1 MNTECKNK
9 DHEVILQIFSGG
21 FSDKAV
27 SYEEVERKLNSV
39 LSRLPVRKVIMGWA
53 LDKTLYEK
61 TAEFLAKHNI
71 DFYLWFP
78 VFSETGAL
86 KDLSALTDFLGQ
98 RIEMR
103 PEEDFSF
110 CCPGDSQ
117 NIEKILDI
125 FDKEFSSVR
134 FSGVFLDRIRY
145 PSFGN
150 AHGFNSVFSCFCP
163 HCLEIY
169 ERKNFDINQLRNALS
184 HPACRPSVIKEYCG
198 NGKYVFENTILEA
211 FFSLKAGIILDS
223 LRRICRHFRERG
235 YGIGFDVFAPFLSP
249 FVGQDLG
256 QLSGL
261 CDFIKPMMYRVT
273 RAPAGLP
280 FEAEVLLKGT
290 GHVSDLESYNFFK
303 LRNTS
308 AMSFADL
315 KKIPFNLNFTAKEL
329 QDLASSSACP
339 VYAGVEINKIKDI
352 AEVYPPYLEE
362 TIKAYGQTGIKGFA
376 LSWNLLDAPEE
387 NIAKVVEIIER
398 INQ

>member
-169 ERKNFDINQLRNALS
+169 ERKNFDINQLKNTLS
-184 HPACRPSVIKEYCG
+184 HTACRPLVIKEYCG
-198 NGKYVFENTILEA
+198 NGKYVFEDSILEA

-223 LRRICRHFRERG
+223 LRRICGHFREKG
-235 YGIGFDVFAPFLSP
+235 YGIGFDVFAPFLSL

-256 QLSGL
+256 RLSDL

-273 RAPAGLP
+273 KAPAGLP
-280 FEAEVLLKGT
+280 FEAESLLKET
-290 GHVSDLESYNFFK
+290 GRVSDMGSSKFFK
-303 LRNTS
+303 MTDS
-308 AMSFADL
+308 STMSFAYL
-315 KKIPFNLNFTAKEL
+315 KKIPFNLDFAVREL
-329 QDLASSSACP
+329 QDLAYSSACP
-339 VYAGVEINKIKDI
+339 VYAGVEINRIKDI
-352 AEVYPPYLEE
+352 AEVHPPYLEE
-362 TIKAYGQTGIKGFA
+362 TIMAYCQTGIKGFA

-387 NIAKVVEIIER
+387 NIVKAAEIIER
-398 INQ
+398 INR